1 LIEESPGALSLRENN
16 LKCIQISKRAKKGK
30 KYKKVGPVNGN
41 NIERGYLAEAQ
52 LFNLNTDV
60 EETINLAKQDP
71 NRSIKIKKGY
81 KKY

>member
-1 LIEESPGALSLRENN
+1 
-16 LKCIQISKRAKKGK
+16 
-30 KYKKVGPVNGN
+30 VGPVNGN